1 MAVQKISKEKITS
14 TANTEIWLQC
24 KIKSVYTI
32 RKNNW
37 QAPRPSK
44 QSTSFREQMAM
55 QYVRAKNNKHF
66 RISLYQILQSTLN
79 YIVTRK
85 QIPCTQTQ

>member
-14 TANTEIWLQC
+14 TANTGIWLQW
-24 KIKSVYTI
+24 KEMKSVYTI

-44 QSTSFREQMAM
+44 QSTRFREQWQCNMLEL
-55 QYVRAKNNKHF
+55 KP
-66 RISLYQILQSTLN
+66 ISTSEFP
-79 YIVTRK
+79 YIRYYN
-85 QIPCTQTQ
+85 QL